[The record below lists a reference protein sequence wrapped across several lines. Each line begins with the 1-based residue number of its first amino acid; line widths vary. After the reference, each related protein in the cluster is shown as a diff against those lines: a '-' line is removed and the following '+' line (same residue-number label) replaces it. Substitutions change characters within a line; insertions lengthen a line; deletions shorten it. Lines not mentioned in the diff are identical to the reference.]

1 MVLAATLMMVDLFV
15 EVVKVTVSLA
25 IKQLEVSA
33 TFMQVKNSAANIW
46 VTIFIEVMQVRVS
59 VAIMQMV
66 FSIVHY
72 DYFYCNYAGG
82 CFHCSHVYDSFK

>member
-1 MVLAATLMMVDLFV
+1 MVLAATLMMVNLFV

-72 DYFYCNYAGG
+72 DYF
-82 CFHCSHVYDSFK
+82 